1 MAEDKKMAVLI
12 DAENVSDKYIKYIF
26 EELPGY
32 PYTITY
38 KRIYG
43 DWTGTRLS
51 GWKGTL
57 LQYSINPIQQYSYT
71 TGKNASDSALIID
84 AMDILYTGQVDGFCI
99 VSSDSDFT
107 RLASRLRE
115 SGMYV
120 LGMGEKKTPSAFI
133 TACEAFKYLEVISG
147 DTAKTASID
156 KNDLDKIVKVIKK
169 IVDEDSDE
177 DGRIPLSI
185 VGSQL
190 LKKMPDFD
198 VRNYGYSKL
207 SSMLKSTKSFNVE
220 FHRSKEAGS
229 SPMVYIL
236 NK

>member
-1 MAEDKKMAVLI
+1 
-12 DAENVSDKYIKYIF
+12 
-26 EELPGY
+26 
-32 PYTITY
+32 
-38 KRIYG
+38 
-43 DWTGTRLS
+43 
-51 GWKGTL
+51 
-57 LQYSINPIQQYSYT
+57 
-71 TGKNASDSALIID
+71 
-84 AMDILYTGQVDGFCI
+84 MDILYTGQVDGFCI